1 MKVMSSPGWEGS
13 LIGSTL
19 KNLHAASCPTKP
31 TFCLVYIR
39 YVRCFL
45 FESMHIIGGF
55 SLLVAGRTDMT
66 MAAMKFPGPARTVS
80 GRKACP
86 LGPNLEGRS

>member
-1 MKVMSSPGWEGS
+1 MRH
-13 LIGSTL
+13 
-19 KNLHAASCPTKP
+19 HAPQNPHFAWYT
-31 TFCLVYIR
+31 IR

-45 FESMHIIGGF
+45 FDSMHIIGGF